1 MPRAV
6 QATRHVSKPRLTL
19 LGVRC
24 SHPANHHE
32 EWYHKS
38 GDLLKQQIHR
48 NLVNGEEGD
57 EDVPYDRTAQ
67 TDANGK
73 LHFVLH
79 SRSHGSNLSGYICL
93 CNGSSEAQ
101 EITWV
106 ILTTNGM
113 RIRPMNAFGIL
124 NLFAVSSIES
134 TTEQTRDLVIGEFRN
149 SILTIVRNK

>member
-6 QATRHVSKPRLTL
+6 QAMRHVSKRRLAL

-24 SHPANHHE
+24 SHPANHYE
-32 EWYHKS
+32 EWYYKS
-38 GDLLKQQIHR
+38 GDLLKQIHR
-48 NLVNGEEGD
+48 NLVNGEEVD

-67 TDANGK
+67 TDANSK

-101 EITWV
+101 EVTRV
-106 ILTTNGM
+106 ILTTKGM

-134 TTEQTRDLVIGEFRN
+134 TTEQN
-149 SILTIVRNK
+149 SRFSHR